1 MAAPL
6 NELLCMRH
14 LALHSCPT
22 YCRVLPRPLLLRCSR
37 PNTSSAMADAEPPA
51 RTIQLPNTMEA
62 YKAGPDQRVFA
73 PAAARNKAPILETL
87 SQFLVS
93 RYPFVTPFCF
103 LDFDGPARAALVEI
117 ACVADI

>member
-1 MAAPL
+1 
-6 NELLCMRH
+6 
-14 LALHSCPT
+14 
-22 YCRVLPRPLLLRCSR
+22 
-37 PNTSSAMADAEPPA
+37 MADAEPPA

-93 RYPFVTPFCF
+93 RYPFLMPICF
-103 LDFDGPARAALVEI
+103 LDFDGPALDFDGPACAALVEI
-117 ACVADI
+117 ACIAYISVGKV